1 MRTYAKLISGS
12 VVLAAFIL
20 VGGAL
25 ALTAEAGRPQAAAG
39 TTQASTARL
48 TRTDPFSAT
57 VVVSPSATE
66 LRVHQVLQVTVSI
79 TTSPGCSFPIFELTL
94 NQDVPI
100 FEYTS
105 PPTATVGPPVGN
117 PFTYTLT
124 AVSTGTVTFS
134 ALAYGERYCN
144 DFFVWHYLGGGSM
157 PVTVLA
163 WEHQMYLPLM
173 WKE

>member
-12 VVLAAFIL
+12 VILAAFIL
-20 VGGAL
+20 AGGAL
-25 ALTAEAGRPQAAAG
+25 ALMAEAGRPQAAAG
-39 TTQASTARL
+39 TPEASTARL
-48 TRTDPFSAT
+48 IQPDPFSAT

-124 AVSTGTVTFS
+124 AVSTGTVTFG

-144 DFFVWHYLGGGSM
+144 DFFAWHYLSGRSM

-163 WEHQMYLPLM
+163 WEHQIHLPLI

>member
-12 VVLAAFIL
+12 AILAAFIL
-20 VGGAL
+20 VGGVL

-39 TTQASTARL
+39 TGQAPTARL
-48 TRTDPFSAT
+48 TQPDPFSAT

-79 TTSPGCSFPIFELTL
+79 TTSPGCSFPIFDLTL

-105 PPTATVGPPVGN
+105 PLTATVGPPVSN

-124 AVSTGTVTFS
+124 AVSTGTVIFG

-144 DFFVWHYLGGGSM
+144 DFFAWHYLSGGSM

-173 WKE
+173 WTE